1 MNKKNVWKIIGVFI
15 AIILMLYWLFAGTK
29 IEEESDGIYHAGSNR
44 TSCALNTILTLRNK
58 TRF

>member
-29 IEEESDGIYHAGSNR
+29 IYTPEAIEQAVP
-44 TSCALNTILTLRNK
+44 
-58 TRF
+58 

>member
-29 IEEESDGIYHAGSNR
+29 IEEESDEIYKHEEIEQAV
-44 TSCALNTILTLRNK
+44 T
-58 TRF
+58 

>member
-29 IEEESDGIYHAGSNR
+29 IEEDSDGIYTPEAIEQ
-44 TSCALNTILTLRNK
+44 AVP
-58 TRF
+58 

>member
-29 IEEESDGIYHAGSNR
+29 IEEESDGIYTPEAIKLCLKVCLKFAQSQV
-44 TSCALNTILTLRNK
+44 
-58 TRF
+58 